1 MSWTEVATGV
11 NSCVKAVVISQ
22 IIILA
27 TKFWWLETS
36 LMTFCPALTTKTD
49 GIAWIGANKKQKQL
63 ICELPWKIIYKSLA
77 ADRSNVEKNVTFS

>member
-1 MSWTEVATGV
+1 MCWTEVATGV

-49 GIAWIGANKKQKQL
+49 GIAWIGANKKTKAVNMR
-63 ICELPWKIIYKSLA
+63 A
-77 ADRSNVEKNVTFS
+77 ALKNNL